1 MELITFFKSIP
12 IQNLTIGYIS
22 IQILLFVIVFLKYL
36 TPLISRSFQLSNE
49 YKRLKKILQKD
60 EKLEEAAK
68 KIRPLLFK
76 DVKWARSQ
84 FEYFVSAWRDARSHG
99 EEKAMI
105 SVRFKD
111 FMTSEITIDDAANQ
125 RTSEA
130 MSGVLLALGI
140 FGTFLGLVFGLVGVK
155 SGGSIAQ
162 MTTGVEGLI
171 ESLSLA
177 FITSLFGIFSSILF
191 SILHKH
197 YVRQVEAVVFKL
209 NNGLATIFPCQTAEL
224 LSRRYIDTQEDI
236 KHGIQTLATD
246 IATKVA
252 DSIAPAMGDAVS
264 THLAPIMENVSN
276 LLSSNIDQLKGMYKQ
291 LTAHI
296 ENIEEK
302 QSDAIQGVITEYM
315 DKLSGNLEQSIE
327 SVSGIIKETTD
338 AQVTIREEMIR
349 FGEQMQQ
356 QFEVQGKLIEKTS
369 KAGEI
374 LSDSMESLSDIAK
387 ELKASAN
394 DILTA
399 AELLAESAKQAKEGH
414 ETLSDIIEKQI
425 EAMQTTKENLEEAWQ
440 NITEN
445 MSFVTNQIQ
454 GLLDSLA
461 ESLGEHL
468 VGALESFDSK
478 IAEVAERFSGT
489 LFEANDIIE
498 ELPSLISDLN
508 QNTALIVEGVKGQT
522 VVINNLLETT
532 ENIIAPNI
540 DRVADASTTMDS
552 TVKTVKTNL
561 ESAEKLL
568 VGFDDRIQLILQK
581 VDEKL
586 AQAEKIYS
594 SDPKDAQEFSES
606 KLYEEHITKL
616 IETLSTVSTTTTE
629 INEGLSKYF
638 VGLNTAIKDLSKKA
652 LPIQMIDRNPPA
664 APKKETPPE
673 PVKESPEKPAAIKKK
688 TALDPDKKSPEEPIE
703 DKRIAVNTSSEE
715 AKTFRPTD
723 ASTTEKPPKKGFFN
737 FWR

>member
-1 MELITFFKSIP
+1 M
-12 IQNLTIGYIS
+12 
-22 IQILLFVIVFLKYL
+22 FVIVFLKYL

-49 YKRLKKILQKD
+49 YKKLKKILQKD

-236 KHGIQTLATD
+236 KHGIQALATD

-302 QSDAIQGVITEYM
+302 QSDVIQGVITEYM
-315 DKLSGNLEQSIE
+315 DKLSGNLEQSFE

-552 TVKTVKTNL
+552 TVKTVKTTL

-586 AQAEKIYS
+586 AQAEEIYS
-594 SDPKDAQEFSES
+594 SDSKDAQEFSES
-606 KLYEEHITKL
+606 KPYEEHITKL
-616 IETLSTVSTTTTE
+616 IDTLNTVSTTTTE

-688 TALDPDKKSPEEPIE
+688 TALYPDKKSPEEPIE

>member
-12 IQNLTIGYIS
+12 IQDLTIGYIS
-22 IQILLFVIVFLKYL
+22 IQIVLFFFVCYRYL
-36 TPLISRSFQLSNE
+36 SPLFRRSRQLNSE
-49 YKRLKKILQKD
+49 YKKLKEILQKD
-60 EKLEEAAK
+60 EKIEEAAK

-84 FEYFVSAWRDARSHG
+84 FEYFVSAWRDARPHG

-140 FGTFLGLVFGLVGVK
+140 FGTFLGLVLGLGGVQP
-155 SGGSIAQ
+155 GGNIDQ
-162 MTTGVEGLI
+162 MTTGVQGLI

-177 FITSLFGIFSSILF
+177 FATSLIGIFTSILF

-209 NNGLATIFPCQTAEL
+209 DNGLAAIFSCQTSEL

-252 DSIAPAMGDAVS
+252 DSIGPAMGDAVS
-264 THLAPIMENVSN
+264 THLAPIMENVSD
-276 LLSSNIDQLKGMYKQ
+276 LLSSNIDQLKGMYMQ
-291 LTAHI
+291 LTAHV

-374 LSDSMESLSDIAK
+374 LSDSMESLSNIAK

-425 EAMQTTKENLEEAWQ
+425 EAMQTTKENLEEAWK

-468 VGALESFDSK
+468 MGALESFDSK

-522 VVINNLLETT
+522 VVINNLRETT
-532 ENIIAPNI
+532 ESLIAPNI
-540 DRVADASTTMDS
+540 DRVADAATTMDLTVE
-552 TVKTVKTNL
+552 TVKSTL
-561 ESAEKLL
+561 ESAENLL
-568 VGFDDRIQLILQK
+568 EGFDNSIQSILQK

-586 AQAEKIYS
+586 AQAEEIYS
-594 SDPKDAQEFSES
+594 SDSKNAQESSES
-606 KLYEEHITKL
+606 KPYEEHITKL
-616 IETLSTVSTTTTE
+616 IETLSTVSTTTTD

-638 VGLNTAIKDLSKKA
+638 MGLNTAIKDLSKKA
-652 LPIQMIDRNPPA
+652 PPIQIIGRNPP
-664 APKKETPPE
+664 ET
-673 PVKESPEKPAAIKKK
+673 VKESSKKPAAAKEE
-688 TALDPDKKSPEEPIE
+688 TALEPDKKSPEEPIE

-715 AKTFRPTD
+715 AKTSRSTD